1 MYTKVGRVVHCQG
14 KIFVQSIS
22 SAVGTSVKLPLP
34 FNKLNTTNAAEGTSG
49 SVVYDNL
56 SSLSVIPSYIPSSI
70 DQYFHFVVDPSGFTN
85 GHNFDI
91 SFSYVAA

>member
-1 MYTKVGRVVHCQG
+1 MVHCQG
-14 KIFVQSIS
+14 QIYISSIS

-56 SSLSVIPSYIPSSI
+56 SSLSVIPSYVPASI
-70 DQYFHFVVDPSGFTN
+70 DQYFHFVVDPSGFAD
-85 GHNFDI
+85 GQNFFI